1 MIRLKPITK
10 ENLDEVLS
18 LRVAEGQERFV
29 SSTAESLAQ
38 AYVYAETAYP
48 FAVYADSELVGFMMM
63 GYYEAKDYY
72 TLWKFMIDRRYQNC
86 GYGRKAL
93 ELGRL
98 FIKDHFHA
106 EEIYTGVTPGNTV
119 AKRLYESVGFKET
132 GLVECN
138 MEEMR
143 LELSEV

>member
-1 MIRLKPITK
+1 MVSLKLITK

-38 AYVYAETAYP
+38 AYVYKETAYP
-48 FAVYADSELVGFMMM
+48 FAVYVDLELVGFIMM

-93 ELGRL
+93 ELGML

-143 LELSEV
+143 LVF